1 MSTAGAGKEN
11 ATASVANTGVALS
24 ADPTSTP
31 ASSTHKATEG
41 VSSTEAAKAMA
52 SLAGPGLSP
61 AHPSHPDPSI
71 AGVETG
77 HAEDEEDFL
86 NDLDE
91 APRGGDDDAM

>member
-11 ATASVANTGVALS
+11 ATASVANTGVA
-24 ADPTSTP
+24 TP

-41 VSSTEAAKAMA
+41 VSSTEAANAMA

-61 AHPSHPDPSI
+61 THPSHPDPSI
-71 AGVETG
+71 AGAETG